1 MDHFL
6 QVTFSGL
13 SVGAV
18 YALTAL
24 GFGIIYRGTG
34 AVNFAQ
40 GEYVMVGGVTAGI
53 VHELFGPPLGV
64 TIIVALAA
72 GALVGLVTDLVGV
85 HFTPNPSADGIT
97 VASIGVAI
105 AIKATV
111 TILTGRKTYSL
122 PSFSGDTPIPVAGA
136 SINPQMLWNMG
147 LLAVGAVLLT
157 LFYRYS
163 RRGIML
169 RAVADDAETAEV
181 FGVSYRSATAWSF
194 ALAGVFGALAG
205 VALTPLTLIS
215 FDSGTLLGLKGFAAA
230 MLGGLGSMS
239 GAVVGGFLLGLSE
252 AFVSGYGFSN
262 LADVVA
268 FAILLLVLFARPSGI
283 FASAEVERV

>member
-1 MDHFL
+1 MTHFL
-6 QVTFSGL
+6 QVTFAGL

-40 GEYVMVGGVTAGI
+40 GEYVMVGGVTAGL
-53 VHELFGPPLGV
+53 VHEFLGPPLGL

-72 GALVGLVTDLVGV
+72 GILVGLATDLVGV

-111 TILTGRKTYSL
+111 TILTNRRTYGL
-122 PSFSGDTPIPVAGA
+122 PAFSGDTPIAFAGA
-136 SINPQMLWNMG
+136 AINPQMLWNLV
-147 LLAVGAVLLT
+147 LLGVGAVLLT
-157 LFYRYS
+157 VFYRYS

-169 RAVADDAETAEV
+169 RAVADDAETAGA

-194 ALAGVFGALAG
+194 GLAGAFGALAG

-230 MLGGLGSMS
+230 MLGGLGSMY
-239 GAVVGGFLLGLSE
+239 GAVIGGFLLGLSE
-252 AFVSGYGFSN
+252 AFVSGYGYSN

-268 FAILLLVLFARPSGI
+268 FAILLAVLFARPSGI
-283 FASAEVERV
+283 LSSAQVERV